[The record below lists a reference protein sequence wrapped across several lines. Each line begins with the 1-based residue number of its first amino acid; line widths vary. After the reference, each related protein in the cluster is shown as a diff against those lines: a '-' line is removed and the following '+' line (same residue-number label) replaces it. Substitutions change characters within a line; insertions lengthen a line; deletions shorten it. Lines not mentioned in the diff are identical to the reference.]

1 MTLTLLLFPLFAYLL
16 GSISSAILI
25 CRLYRLPDPRS
36 SGSQNPGA
44 TNVMRLG
51 GKKPAAMTLV
61 GDLLK
66 GLIPVLIARLL
77 KMDDLTIALT
87 ALAAFLGHLF
97 PLYFQFKGG
106 KGVATAFGVII
117 ALSPLLAVAVFTTWI
132 GVFLLTR
139 VSSLSALTAT
149 TLAPLY
155 LLIPPLSLPK
165 YSAIALLIMIG
176 LLLYRHRSNIQRL
189 IRGEESAFRAK
200 K

>member
-117 ALSPLLAVAVFTTWI
+117 ALSPLLAVAVFATWI

-149 TLAPLY
+149 TLSPLY

-189 IRGEESAFRAK
+189 IRGEESAFKAK

>member
-117 ALSPLLAVAVFTTWI
+117 ALSPLLAVAVFATWI

-149 TLAPLY
+149 ILAPLY

-189 IRGEESAFRAK
+189 IRGEESAFKAK